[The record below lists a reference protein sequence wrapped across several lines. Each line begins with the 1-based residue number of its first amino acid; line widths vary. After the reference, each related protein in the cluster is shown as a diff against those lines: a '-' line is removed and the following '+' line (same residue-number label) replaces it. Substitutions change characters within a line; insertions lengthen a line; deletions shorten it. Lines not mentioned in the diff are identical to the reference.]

1 MIIQK
6 YKVWMKIHFVC
17 IYHFIRDIISC
28 IGCRLLNVRKFH
40 FHSKMNSQVVI
51 STPIKNVQLIEALR
65 HDI

>member
-28 IGCRLLNVRKFH
+28 IGCRLLNIRKCHCTVGEFGPRPYLNSFEGQKRVR
-40 FHSKMNSQVVI
+40 
-51 STPIKNVQLIEALR
+51 
-65 HDI
+65 

>member
-17 IYHFIRDIISC
+17 IYHFIRDSISC

-40 FHSKMNSQVVI
+40 FQFSSCI
-51 STPIKNVQLIEALR
+51 
-65 HDI
+65 